1 MTKITPGSKLDA
13 ALREKADRCGDALR
27 AMGGVVVAVSGG
39 VDSALLVALAA
50 EALGPDHVL
59 AAHATG
65 PLFPRHER
73 AAAHSAAERARVE
86 LVEIEVSPWEDP
98 KFAANPPDRCFLCKT
113 AIFGRLQALAAERQM
128 AAVASGTHADD
139 VTGYRP
145 GLAAEEQLGVRR
157 PLLEAGLTKADI
169 RALSRAMGLPS
180 WNAPSL
186 ACLASRIPYGETIT
200 PERLARI
207 DRAEQALRAMGFSQL
222 RVRDHGGLGRIE
234 VPPEEIPLALA
245 RREAIVSSLKE
256 AGYPYVALDLE
267 GYRSGSMDEVL
278 D

>member
-13 ALREKADRCGDALR
+13 TLREKADRCRDVLA

-39 VDSALLVALAA
+39 VDSTLLLAMA
-50 EALGPDHVL
+50 ADALGADNVL

-73 AAAHSAAERARVE
+73 AAARNAAEQAGVE

-98 KFAANPPDRCFLCKT
+98 KFAANPPDRCFLCKA
-113 AIFGRLQALAAERQM
+113 AIFGRLKALAAERQM
-128 AAVASGTHADD
+128 GGVASGTNADD
-139 VTGYRP
+139 VTVYRP

-169 RALSRAMGLPS
+169 RALARAMGLPS
-180 WNAPSL
+180 WNAASL

-200 PERLARI
+200 PERLGRI

-222 RVRDHGGLGRIE
+222 RVRDHGELGRIE
-234 VPPEEIPLALA
+234 VPAEEIPLALA